1 MEAITLFAQ
10 IDQSSVSP
18 SGRRESDE
26 WVFDA
31 FVATEAVKQGL
42 VPSEGT
48 DEEALDVH
56 YPVVLVAID
65 GELVRRH
72 FRVRPLIS
80 GTAWY
85 EITLQEHGDVPA
97 RVIGAPED
105 DREVS
110 ISALRRVDRN
120 QARRLD
126 ALVEMPRGEETSAAV
141 LKQLFHEL
149 DRSDEAP
156 DVVVVDVGQGALAA
170 VCARGGGDQPLL
182 FVDLGWPTNFNR
194 RGQPSCRPDVT
205 GLKTPVLLTHWDWDH
220 WGLALDAIKWAGT
233 PKHCVIKWNVA
244 ALERPWVVPGLV
256 SNGVSN
262 CRQCTGASRWPWRAR
277 EICTDGPLR
286 TS

>member
-182 FVDLGWPTNFNR
+182 SWT
-194 RGQPSCRPDVT
+194 
-205 GLKTPVLLTHWDWDH
+205 
-220 WGLALDAIKWAGT
+220 
-233 PKHCVIKWNVA
+233 
-244 ALERPWVVPGLV
+244 
-256 SNGVSN
+256 
-262 CRQCTGASRWPWRAR
+262 
-277 EICTDGPLR
+277 
-286 TS
+286 

>member
-97 RVIGAPED
+97 RVIGAQRMIERYPFP
-105 DREVS
+105 
-110 ISALRRVDRN
+110 L
-120 QARRLD
+120 
-126 ALVEMPRGEETSAAV
+126 SAAWTAIR
-141 LKQLFHEL
+141 HEGWT
-149 DRSDEAP
+149 RWWRCR
-156 DVVVVDVGQGALAA
+156 A
-170 VCARGGGDQPLL
+170 VRKRVP
-182 FVDLGWPTNFNR
+182 
-194 RGQPSCRPDVT
+194 PS
-205 GLKTPVLLTHWDWDH
+205 
-220 WGLALDAIKWAGT
+220 
-233 PKHCVIKWNVA
+233 
-244 ALERPWVVPGLV
+244 
-256 SNGVSN
+256 
-262 CRQCTGASRWPWRAR
+262 
-277 EICTDGPLR
+277 
-286 TS
+286 